1 MYVRIAET
9 RQQHLALEID
19 DCGIRTDQGVDLLVR
34 ADGNDPTVTD
44 RHRLGPRLGG
54 NDRVDGPVAEH
65 QVSRIRRIGA
75 GNGEKQDCQRN
86 GRVCSKHAHCYLL
99 STARPHERRTL
110 KIVSI
115 CSRVRINGG
124 DSTLR

>member
-1 MYVRIAET
+1 MRVALIEKKERPTAAANPLVLPSLRGTVADGGQDGIEGDDVAHIAAAVINRMYVRIAET

-54 NDRVDGPVAEH
+54 NDRVDGPRCGAPGQPDPAH
-65 QVSRIRRIGA
+65 RRR
-75 GNGEKQDCQRN
+75 QR
-86 GRVCSKHAHCYLL
+86 
-99 STARPHERRTL
+99 
-110 KIVSI
+110 
-115 CSRVRINGG
+115 
-124 DSTLR
+124 